1 MIRFGYRTPGLRELS
16 FRQKAQLAV
25 DLGLPVIEAARTE
38 FETLDDCRDLWDA
51 CAELGVGGHV
61 PRPSRHHGAQPAPQT
76 GKPVQR
82 GLRQLGPASRCT
94 EGR

>member
-1 MIRFGYRTPGLRELS
+1 MIRIGYRTPGLRELS
-16 FRQKAQLAV
+16 FWEKAQLAA
-25 DLGLPVIEAARTE
+25 DLGLPVIVAARTE
-38 FETLDDCRDLWDA
+38 FAALDDCRDLWDA

-82 GLRQLGPASRCT
+82 GLRQLGPAGC
-94 EGR
+94 GAKG